1 MPFKDNEKARA
12 YKKAYREK
20 NKEKYKSYY
29 KKLKDNGYFEK
40 YFEKYRKTEKQKEY
54 RKLYYQKN
62 KEKLIAQN
70 TAYRKRIRDEATYEK
85 ALSKIYELI
94 QLESLTEEQGKILD
108 RLASEV
114 ESYEAKLK
122 KGGE

>member
-12 YKKAYREK
+12 YMKAYREK

-29 KKLKDNGYFEK
+29 KKQKDNGYFTT
-40 YFEKYRKTEKQKEY
+40 YCKTEKQKEY
-54 RKLYYQKN
+54 RKRYYQKN

-70 TAYRKRIRDEATYEK
+70 TAYKKRIKDEGTYEK
-85 ALSKIYELI
+85 ALIKIYELI
-94 QLESLTEEQGKILD
+94 QLESLTEEQGKILAN
-108 RLASEV
+108 LAFEV
-114 ESYEAKLK
+114 ESYEAQIK

>member
-40 YFEKYRKTEKQKEY
+40 YQKTEKQKEY

>member
-1 MPFKDNEKARA
+1 MPFKDNEEAKA
-12 YKKAYREK
+12 YMKAYRKK

-29 KKLKDNGYFEK
+29 KKQKDNGYFIT
-40 YFEKYRKTEKQKEY
+40 YCKTEKQKEY
-54 RKLYYQKN
+54 RKLYYEKN

-70 TAYRKRIRDEATYEK
+70 TENRKRIKDQATYEK

-108 RLASEV
+108 SLAFEV

-122 KGGE
+122 KGGD